1 MKGEKQSNQRCVGK
15 LVTMLA
21 MEAESHRVLRIAH
34 FRDRRGELSST
45 GFPAPLS
52 KDFPMGN

>member
-15 LVTMLA
+15 LVIVWA

-34 FRDRRGELSST
+34 SGTEGDSFHPQAFL
-45 GFPAPLS
+45 LH
-52 KDFPMGN
+52 